1 MSVNSKLVC
10 ITLSLTF
17 FIQSCSIYK
26 NTSVTLNDAFIQER
40 KTKIELNSGEKI
52 ILEKIEFINNIYYGH
67 AIIRN
72 RTIRIPLNENEIKS
86 IHVLDKSST
95 QIANTII
102 TTTSL
107 GLLLLFIYRLVAT
120 GGMY

>member
-1 MSVNSKLVC
+1 MSVNSKLAC
-10 ITLSLTF
+10 IALSLTF

-26 NTSVTLNDAFIQER
+26 TSPVTLNEAFTQER

-52 ILEKIEFINNIYYGH
+52 ILEKIEFTNNVYYGY

-72 RTIRIPLNENEIKS
+72 QTIRIPLNESEIKN

-95 QIANTII
+95 RVVNTII

-107 GLLLLFIYRLVAT
+107 GLLILFVYALVAS
-120 GGMY
+120 GGAY